1 MAKASVKNDQP
12 TALDVYIAG
21 GMNFASL
28 VEALR
33 SLTKSS
39 AGQAE
44 TDKLL
49 TELLKKLCLS
59 AQGSRYAITL
69 TKAEAPNFLQFLV
82 IACEDTRD
90 AGALL
95 SALEARPAS
104 FREKYQDVIEGFLAK
119 AGKVVP
125 KLATHIQKTRNSSS
139 KVDAFIV
146 ETRFP
151 SDLVVGSEPRMRRI
165 TVTNVATRA
174 KLGGQRWFWEATVF
188 VESEHLQVDRLVA
201 KNPECDWFWHTKSSP
216 SLPLPRDRFPT
227 HVGALSHQ
235 LLFETAEGG
244 YVSLTPLTS
253 VGGLS
258 RLAAFS
264 SPTLPWHL
272 VEPVRY
278 GGAKPNNIAALL
290 MDSSTRIGKAG
301 YILHPVNRPF
311 ISRPLGLSMQL
322 KYLED
327 PDRLVSCRKLSS
339 QEVEMLFSPHAQ
351 ATTNSARQH
360 RLVEILEPL
369 LEIACS
375 RLFHLRELFL
385 RDEAPSILLQDENIF
400 INWVKNSKSLSNSRY
415 LALSQKTAIAA
426 LGTIGQRDFLR
437 WTELTSACE
446 KWLRAA

>member
-125 KLATHIQKTRNSSS
+125 KLVTHLQKTRNPDSQ
-139 KVDAFIV
+139 VDAFV
-146 ETRFP
+146 P
-151 SDLVVGSEPRMRRI
+151 SDLRQTDWVVGSELQTRRI
-165 TVTNVATRA
+165 SVTNAV
-174 KLGGQRWFWEATVF
+174 LVGQRWFWEATVS
-188 VESEHLQVDRLVA
+188 VESVHLQVSDLIAV
-201 KNPECDWFWHTKSSP
+201 NPNVDWFWKLSNSQ
-216 SLPLPRDRFPT
+216 SLPLPSERFPT
-227 HVGALSHQ
+227 YVGALSHQ
-235 LLFETAEGG
+235 LLFECAENQ
-244 YVSLTPLTS
+244 YLSLTPLTS
-253 VGGLS
+253 IGGLS
-258 RLAAFS
+258 QLAAS
-264 SPTLPWHL
+264 KAADLLWHRRTA
-272 VEPVRY
+272 EY
-278 GGAKPNNIAALL
+278 GGANARNVASIM
-290 MDSSTRIGKAG
+290 MDRSG
-301 YILHPVNRPF
+301 YIRHPINAPW
-311 ISRPLGLSMQL
+311 IAPSQSPESLL
-322 KYLED
+322 KYVKTPRRLIARLKLSERQV
-327 PDRLVSCRKLSS
+327 DRLF
-339 QEVEMLFSPHAQ
+339 EPHA
-351 ATTNSARQH
+351 AAANNASRQTH
-360 RLVEILEPL
+360 ILQVLEPL
-369 LEIACS
+369 LERACI
-375 RLFHLRELFL
+375 RLLSFRDLFL
-385 RDEAPSILLQDENIF
+385 LDQASTTLLNDDHVVIDW
-400 INWVKNSKSLSNSRY
+400 IKNSALFSDSRY
-415 LALSQKTAIAA
+415 SELADFTLTTA
-426 LGTIGQRDFLR
+426 LGPISRHEFQR
-437 WTELTSACE
+437 WSELTVACAI
-446 KWLRAA
+446 WLKAS